1 MQGFDV
7 LCGPTVLVVTGP
19 VIVSGIAAA
28 VPGRATVSA
37 IAKVPARLS
46 FRMFTLSPHHGV
58 EVQTCSISR
67 AHQRLVWPSVKRNL
81 CRTGIPMF
89 RNTRFQK
96 SLGKATKVAMTRF
109 RRRNQDIHSDF
120 GRPSLGGKPRNLRL
134 RRLSWRPAA
143 RRSSQVYVEHAA
155 TLNHRPRRRRR
166 PPGQRM
172 SSAHDPV
179 GFVFMVF
186 TLFTRFMCQLFRAA
200 DAPASS
206 LHLGLRAS

>member
-155 TLNHRPRRRRR
+155 TLNHRPRRRHSR
-166 PPGQRM
+166 QRFLPARLLARIRACREEAAVCLV
-172 SSAHDPV
+172 SGWLV
-179 GFVFMVF
+179 
-186 TLFTRFMCQLFRAA
+186 TRLPESWHMK
-200 DAPASS
+200 
-206 LHLGLRAS
+206 GVKG